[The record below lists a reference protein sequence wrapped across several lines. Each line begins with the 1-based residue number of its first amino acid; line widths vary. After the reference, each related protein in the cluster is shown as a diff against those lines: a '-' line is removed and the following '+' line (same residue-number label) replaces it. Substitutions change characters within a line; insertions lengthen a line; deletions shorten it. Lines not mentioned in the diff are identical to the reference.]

1 MDWARSWLLR
11 RLLSPWV
18 RFKVRPDET
27 VSHLR
32 DRDKP
37 VCYVLERR
45 SVTDLAI
52 LQSACVKLKLPRPQK
67 RLLRQ
72 AKDLR
77 SFFYLSRPRG
87 FWDERIDRR
96 PPPQLQQMIAALAA
110 DPQIDIELVPVA
122 VYWGRAPQ
130 KERSWFRLLL
140 VEDWALTTR
149 ARKFMQVLFNGRNTL
164 IEFDEP
170 ISLRAVLGD
179 EAGSAVRGRRVTRAL
194 RALYAKQ
201 RAARIGP
208 DLSHR
213 RTIVNRVLRTRA
225 VRSVVAQEM
234 REKKITRR
242 QGMLKARQYA
252 EEIAA
257 NYSHAFIRFME
268 AALSRLWN
276 RLYDGVVFGHVE
288 TLEQTAEGNEVVYV
302 PCHRSH
308 MDYLLLSYAIYVHG
322 YAIPHIAA
330 GINLNLPIVGRF
342 LRKGGAFFIRRSF
355 RGNALYT
362 VVFMKYIAAIMA
374 RGHSIEYFI
383 EGGRSRTGRL
393 LQPKTGMLSMTV
405 RSFLRDPARPIVFI
419 PVYFGYERIVE
430 GTTYIGE
437 LSGKPKE
444 KESVFGLIR
453 TLRRMRERFGQVH
466 VNLGEPIKL
475 AELLDRYD
483 PDWRTRVVDDDT
495 RIPWVGAAVDDLA
508 STIMRHINAAAAVTP
523 VNLLA
528 ITLLA
533 TPRLAL
539 PKTELLKQMDLYREL
554 MRCFSYSDRVT
565 VTAMSAADMLAYGES
580 MKIVSREAHPLGDI
594 VRMSDESAVL
604 ATYYRNNVLHLFA
617 MPSLVACAF
626 VSNATVRTDDI
637 QRLAWRIYPYIAAE
651 LFLRW
656 TENELAR
663 VVTDVLICLEQQ
675 GLIESNADGTEWR
688 RPPPTSEKAMQL
700 SLVSQATIQTIER
713 YYLAIAILVKAGSGQ
728 ITQVALEER
737 CQLTAQRMAMLY
749 GLNSPEFFDRTMFE
763 HFIVLLRAR
772 GVIRLSN
779 GGKLEFD
786 EVLMRVAAD
795 AQFVLSEQIR
805 HSILQVT
812 HG

>member
-1 MDWARSWLLR
+1 MDRARSWLLR
-11 RLLSPWV
+11 RLLALWV
-18 RFKVRPDET
+18 RYKVRPDEA
-27 VSHLR
+27 VSHVR

-37 VCYVLERR
+37 VCYVVENS
-45 SVTDLAI
+45 SVTDLAV
-52 LQSACVKLKLPRPQK
+52 LQDACVKLKLPRPQK
-67 RLLRQ
+67 RLLRES
-72 AKDLR
+72 KELR
-77 SFFYLSRPRG
+77 SFFHLSRPRG

-96 PPPQLQQMIAALAA
+96 PPQQLQQMIAVLAA
-110 DPQIDIELVPVA
+110 NPQLDVELVPVA
-122 VYWGRAPQ
+122 MYWGRAPQ
-130 KERSWFRLLL
+130 KEGSWFRLLL
-140 VEDWALTTR
+140 VEDWALTSR

-170 ISLRAVLGD
+170 MSLRTLMGD
-179 EAGSAVRGRRVTRAL
+179 DAGSAARGRRVVRAL
-194 RALYAKQ
+194 RAVYAKQ

-213 RTIVNRVLRTRA
+213 RTILNRVLRTRA
-225 VRSVVAQEM
+225 VRSLVAQEM

-242 QGMLKARQYA
+242 QAMLKAKQYA

-268 AALSRLWN
+268 ASLARLWN

-288 TLEQTAEGNEVVYV
+288 TLEQTAEGNEIIYV

-362 VVFMKYIAAIMA
+362 VVFMKYLAAIMA

-405 RSFLRDPARPIVFI
+405 RSFLRDPTRPIVFI

-430 GTTYIGE
+430 GSTYIGE

-444 KESVFGLIR
+444 KESVAGLIR
-453 TLRRMRERFGQVH
+453 TVRRLRQRFGQVH

-475 AELLDRYD
+475 AELLARYD
-483 PDWRTRVVDDDT
+483 PDWRTRVVEDDT
-495 RIPWVGAAVDDLA
+495 RVPWVGAAVDELA

-523 VNLLA
+523 INLLA

-539 PKTELLKQMDLYREL
+539 PKTDLLRQMDLYREL

-565 VTAMSAADMLAYGES
+565 VTSMSAAEILAYGQS
-580 MKIVSREAHPLGDI
+580 MKTVSVEAHPLGDI

-604 ATYYRNNVLHLFA
+604 ATYYRNNILHLFA

-626 VSNATVRTDDI
+626 VSNATVRTNDI
-637 QRLAWRIYPYIAAE
+637 QRLVWRIYPYIAAE

-656 TENELAR
+656 TEGELAD
-663 VVTDVLICLEQQ
+663 VVVEVLVCLERQ
-675 GLIESNADGTEWR
+675 GLIESDTERTEWR
-688 RPPPTSEKAMQL
+688 RPPPASEQAMQL
-700 SLVSQATIQTIER
+700 SLVAQATIQTIER
-713 YYLAIAILVKAGSGQ
+713 YYLAIAILLKAGSGEV
-728 ITQVALEER
+728 TQVALEQR

-749 GLNSPEFFDRTMFE
+749 GLNSPEFFDRAMFE
-763 HFIVLLRAR
+763 NFIDLLRAR
-772 GVIRLSN
+772 GVVRLAN

-786 EVLMRVAAD
+786 DVLMRVAAD

-812 HG
+812 HS